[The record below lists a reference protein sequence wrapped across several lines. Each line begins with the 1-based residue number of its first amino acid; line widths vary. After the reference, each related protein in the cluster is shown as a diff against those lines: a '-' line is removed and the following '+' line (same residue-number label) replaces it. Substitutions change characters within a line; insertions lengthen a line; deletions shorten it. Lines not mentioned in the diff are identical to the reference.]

1 MMKVRRVVGL
11 VLMSGALAIP
21 GGAMAQAPA
30 AAPAAAAAPAGNYTV
45 IPISEKMFANGRE
58 TSAAQTLGRNVAKV
72 LSGEM
77 ALGDEPFFDN
87 YYTRHLFA
95 MYTQTDA
102 KSLAKL
108 PKERSNFLRNHIQR
122 TRRPEIHD
130 HLVQLTFRSMKDIV
144 TNNYHPAVRYHA
156 MMIIGDLNSK
166 EMTTPGPNG
175 TPPVPLA
182 EARDFM
188 LAELGNPK
196 QVDGVR
202 VAALLGILRHTEISA
217 YGTPLPP
224 AVKQNIVKVIQPL
237 ATDKNIPADR
247 SPEGHAWMRSRAVEV
262 LAHLGRPQYDAPLV
276 QTLTTIMA
284 DSSEP
289 TSLRFAALTSLGRM
303 NLSGA
308 TNFTGDQ
315 LARQMAMLA
324 VQATREQL
332 APIDDQLTAE
342 KEKLRLSGGGP
353 GGYGGGY
360 SGGERGGYS
369 SGAGYPGG
377 GPGGMAGTVVKT
389 PQQLKEEARLT
400 IVQRVLKDHMLKTR
414 IGLDGADGKSGAVT
428 AAKAAAQKDYI
439 KKVSD
444 AVTALAKVSDMKDAR
459 TEGPPRLADLAKE
472 IRAKMIDLDRVAK
485 TGGAPAAPAAA
496 PEGPEG
502 PAEGSGESPDAVSAV
517 PGESPDATAAVGP
530 AAARRT
536 P

>member
-11 VLMSGALAIP
+11 ALISGALAIP
-21 GGAMAQAPA
+21 GSALAQAPA
-30 AAPAAAAAPAGNYTV
+30 AAPPAAAAPAGDYTV
-45 IPISEKMFANGRE
+45 IPLAEKMFSGGRE

-77 ALGDEPFFDN
+77 ALGDEPLFDV

-95 MYTQTDA
+95 MHTQTDP

-108 PKERSNFLRNHIQR
+108 PKERSNFLRNHIQK

-130 HLVQLTFRSMKDIV
+130 HLVQLTFRSMKDIAS
-144 TNNYHPAVRYHA
+144 NNYHPAVRYHA

-166 EMTTPGPNG
+166 EMTTPGPSG

-188 LAELGNPK
+188 LAELGNAK
-196 QVDGVR
+196 QVDAVR
-202 VAALLGILRHTEISA
+202 VAALLGILRHAEISA
-217 YGTPLPP
+217 YGAPLAP
-224 AVKQNIVKVIQPL
+224 AAKQNIVKVILPL
-237 ATDKNIPADR
+237 ATDKNVPADR

-262 LAHLGRPQYDAPLV
+262 LAYLGRPQYDAPLV

-284 DSSEP
+284 DSNEP

-308 TNFTGDQ
+308 TNFSGDQ

-324 VQATREQL
+324 VQATRELL

-342 KEKLRLSGGGP
+342 KEKARLSGGGP
-353 GGYGGGY
+353 GGYGGYSGGGPGGY
-360 SGGERGGYS
+360 SG
-369 SGAGYPGG
+369 GAGYPGG
-377 GPGGMAGTVVKT
+377 GPGGMGGTVVKT

-428 AAKAAAQKDYI
+428 AAKVASQKDYI

-459 TEGPPRLADLAKE
+459 TEGPPRLADLSKE
-472 IRAKMIDLDRVAK
+472 MRAKMGDLDRIAK

-496 PEGPEG
+496 PESPEGPEG
-502 PAEGSGESPDAVSAV
+502 PGEGPDAVSAA
-517 PGESPDATAAVGP
+517 PGESPDATAAVAP